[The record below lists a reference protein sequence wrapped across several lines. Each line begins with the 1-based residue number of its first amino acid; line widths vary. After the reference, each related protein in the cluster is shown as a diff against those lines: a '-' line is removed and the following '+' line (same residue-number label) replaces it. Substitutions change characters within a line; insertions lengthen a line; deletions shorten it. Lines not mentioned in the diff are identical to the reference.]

1 MQRPVD
7 LFLPLLAQKGLQ
19 RQQQRFLPFVHFSR
33 LSQHCGGRIRQRL
46 LLKNGLQRLR
56 LRFRGVRHGRALRLR
71 LRHGKAHRSGQLP
84 QLLQL
89 RGIIQ
94 YGAQRALQLIH

>member
-1 MQRPVD
+1 M
-7 LFLPLLAQKGLQ
+7 AAE
-19 RQQQRFLPFVHFSR
+19 FVLRTELTRSGTHSGR
-33 LSQHCGGRIRQRL
+33 LRQRL
-46 LLKNGLQRLR
+46 LLKNGLHRLR